1 MVTANVVAEDMD
13 AAAGTRL
20 RLGALGKDG
29 QPLPQ
34 RVALDFDDDDATR
47 SDDEDDDDS
56 SDNEDAVE

>member
-1 MVTANVVAEDMD
+1 MVTADVVAEDMD

-20 RLGALGKDG
+20 RLGPLGKDG

-34 RVALDFDDDDATR
+34 RVALDFDDD
-47 SDDEDDDDS
+47 EDDDDS

>member
-1 MVTANVVAEDMD
+1 MTADVVAEDMD

-34 RVALDFDDDDATR
+34 RVALDFDDDD
-47 SDDEDDDDS
+47 EDDDDS

>member
-1 MVTANVVAEDMD
+1 MVTADVVAEDMD

-34 RVALDFDDDDATR
+34 RVALDFDDDD
-47 SDDEDDDDS
+47 EDDDDS

>member
-1 MVTANVVAEDMD
+1 MVTADVVAEDMD

-20 RLGALGKDG
+20 RLGPLGKDG

-34 RVALDFDDDDATR
+34 RVALDFDDDD
-47 SDDEDDDDS
+47 EDDDDS

>member
-1 MVTANVVAEDMD
+1 MVTADVVAEDMD

-20 RLGALGKDG
+20 RLGPLGKDG

-34 RVALDFDDDDATR
+34 RVALDFDDDATTR